1 MLLLLARA
9 NSAADNDS
17 SNFLVFGGCKNYK
30 GDHKI
35 CGPDNVIIYPGIDG
49 RSSGARSCQTND
61 NAGFKFNE
69 FIGNKCMQGDGN
81 FYTFSGNK
89 ADRSADPFTANNTF
103 YSDGAKFNF
112 GGGLAQ
118 MQAAG
123 LDLGSTVHEVPS
135 IEEIIEMGR
144 LALETRWRADCGTC
158 V

>member
-1 MLLLLARA
+1 
-9 NSAADNDS
+9 
-17 SNFLVFGGCKNYK
+17 LVFGGCKNYK

-69 FIGNKCMQGDGN
+69 FIGNKCVQGDGQ

-89 ADRSADPFTANNTF
+89 ADQSADPFTANNTF
-103 YSDGAKFNF
+103 YSDGAKFAF
-112 GGGLAQ
+112 GGGLAK

-144 LALETRWRADCGTC
+144 LALEPRHT
-158 V
+158 